1 MSQHEVEAYQN
12 ACAAMRAAGVSL
24 GEAAESFRQL
34 GLAAKELERQ
44 MREFA
49 VAQNRELIERLRD
62 YYDLEGFDDWDV
74 LMVTAGTLGRA
85 IIELR
90 IAAARCWKEVWK

>member
-1 MSQHEVEAYQN
+1 MNQHDVEAYER

-24 GEAAESFRQL
+24 GEAAESFRKL

-49 VAQNRELIERLRD
+49 IAQNRELITELRS
-62 YYDLEGFDDWDV
+62 YFDLSMYDDWEV
-74 LMVTAGTLGRA
+74 LQVTNGTVGRA
-85 IIELR
+85 FIELR
-90 IAAARCWKEVWK
+90 IAARRFWKELWS

>member
-1 MSQHEVEAYQN
+1 MNQRDVEAYER

-24 GEAAESFRQL
+24 GEAAESFRKI

-49 VAQNRELIERLRD
+49 IARNRELIAELRR
-62 YYDLEGFDDWDV
+62 YYDLEGYDDWEV
-74 LMVTAGTLGRA
+74 LVVTAGTVGRA
-85 IIELR
+85 FIELR
-90 IAAARCWKEVWK
+90 IAARQFWKELWS